1 MLKARVL
8 GRPAEDNAL
17 WVTADSGQGRTRLL
31 LDCGARVLD
40 TLPFA
45 EVQATDHLL
54 LSHLHMDHVGGFDD
68 FFRATFDRAAPTHA
82 WGPPGTARILGHRFQ
97 GFWWN
102 HAPELRGQ
110 WVVHDV
116 HDTHVRSFRFEAR
129 EAFAVPHEAGTHPHD
144 GPILTTPEVTVQAV
158 PLEHHGRSLGF
169 ILREP
174 DRERVNTGALTELG
188 LRPGPWLAEL
198 KGGATG
204 ELDVNGQP
212 HDAAG
217 LRAALMERETGESL
231 AYLPD
236 SRRAAAHQPRL
247 APPLRGVQ
255 TLYAEAQYAP
265 EDHAL
270 AARHEHTTVTQ
281 VANLAHAAGVPAL
294 TLLHLSR
301 RYRPE
306 QWPALLSAAQAI
318 HPATRFQD
326 GWLGKAADSRALG

>member
-1 MLKARVL
+1 ML

-31 LDCGARVLD
+31 LDCGAHVLD

-102 HAPELRGQ
+102 HAPDLRGQ

-116 HDTHVRSFRFEAR
+116 HDTHVRSYRFDAR
-129 EAFAVPHEAGTHPHD
+129 EAFATAHEAGTRTH
-144 GPILTTPEVTVQAV
+144 GGTILTTAEVSVQAV

-174 DRERVNTGALTELG
+174 DRERVNTAALAGLG
-188 LRPGPWLAEL
+188 LRPGPWLAAL
-198 KGGATG
+198 KGGAKG
-204 ELDVNGQP
+204 DLDVNGQV
-212 HDAAG
+212 HHADA
-217 LRAALMERETGESL
+217 LRAALMERERGESL
-231 AYLPD
+231 AYLTD
-236 SRRAAAHQPRL
+236 FLLDDAQQARL
-247 APPLRGVQ
+247 APVLRGVQ

-265 EDHAL
+265 EDQDL
-270 AARHEHTTVTQ
+270 ATRHQHTTVTQ
-281 VANLAHAAGVPAL
+281 VATLAYVAGIPAL

-306 QWPALLSAAQAI
+306 QWPAMLTAAQAI
-318 HPATRFQD
+318 HPATGFPD
-326 GWLGKAADSRALG
+326 GWLPR

>member
-1 MLKARVL
+1 MLRARVL
-8 GRPAEDNAL
+8 GGPAEDNAL
-17 WVTADSGQGRTRLL
+17 WVVADSGQGQTRLL

-68 FFRATFDRAAPTHA
+68 FFRATFDRPAPTHA

-116 HDTHVRSFRFEAR
+116 HDTHVQAFRFEAQ
-129 EAFAVPHEAGTHPHD
+129 EAFAVAHDAGSRARD
-144 GPILTTPEVTVQAV
+144 GTILTTPEVSVQAI

-169 ILREP
+169 VLREP
-174 DRERVNTGALTELG
+174 DRERVNTAALAGLG
-188 LRPGPWLAEL
+188 LRPGPWLAAL

-204 ELDVNGQP
+204 ELEVNGQP

-217 LRAALMERETGESL
+217 LRAALMARETGESL
-231 AYLPD
+231 AYLTD
-236 SRRAAAHQPRL
+236 FLLGAAQQARL
-247 APPLRGVQ
+247 APLLRGVQ

-265 EDHAL
+265 GDHDL

-281 VANLAHAAGVPAL
+281 VAALAHAAGVPAL

-306 QWPALLSAAQAI
+306 QWSAMLSAAQAI
-318 HPATRFQD
+318 HPATRFPD
-326 GWLGKAADSRALG
+326 GWLDA

>member
-1 MLKARVL
+1 MLRSQVL

-17 WVTADSGQGRTRLL
+17 WVVADSGQGQTRLL

-40 TLPFA
+40 ALPFA

-68 FFRATFDRAAPTHA
+68 FFRATFDRPAPTHA

-116 HDTHVRSFRFEAR
+116 HDTYVQAFRFEAH
-129 EAFAVPHEAGTHPHD
+129 ETFAVAHDAGTRAHD
-144 GPILTTPEVTVQAV
+144 GTILTTPEVTVQAV

-174 DRERVNTGALTELG
+174 DRARVNTAALTGLG
-188 LRPGPWLAEL
+188 LRPGPWLAAL
-198 KGGATG
+198 KSGVTG
-204 ELDVNGQP
+204 QIDVNGQP
-212 HDAAG
+212 HDADN
-217 LRAALMERETGESL
+217 LRAALLDREAGDSV
-231 AYLPD
+231 AYLTD
-236 SRRAAAHQPRL
+236 FLLDAAQHARL
-247 APPLRGVQ
+247 APLLRDVQ
-255 TLYAEAQYAP
+255 MLYAEAQYAP
-265 EDHAL
+265 ADQEL
-270 AARHEHTTVTQ
+270 ATRHEHTTVTQ
-281 VANLAHAAGVPAL
+281 VAALAHAAGVPAL

-306 QWPALLSAAQAI
+306 DWAVMLHAAQAI
-318 HPATRFQD
+318 HPNAPFPD
-326 GWLGKAADSRALG
+326 GWLDA

>member
-1 MLKARVL
+1 MLRTRVL

-17 WVTADSGQGRTRLL
+17 WVVADSGQGQTRLL
-31 LDCGARVLD
+31 LDCGAHVLD

-68 FFRATFDRAAPTHA
+68 FFRATFDRPAPTHA

-110 WVVHDV
+110 WFVHDV
-116 HDTHVRSFRFEAR
+116 HDAHVQSFRFEAH
-129 EAFAVPHEAGTHPHD
+129 EAFAVAHDAGTRAHD
-144 GPILTTPEVTVQAV
+144 GTILTTPEVSVQAV

-174 DRERVNTGALTELG
+174 DRKRVNPAALAGLG
-188 LRPGPWLAEL
+188 LRPGPWLAAL

-204 ELDVNGQP
+204 KIDVNGQP
-212 HDAAG
+212 HDAAA
-217 LRAALMERETGESL
+217 LRATLMEREGGESL
-231 AYLPD
+231 AYLTD
-236 SRRAAAHQPRL
+236 FLLDDAQQARL
-247 APPLRGVQ
+247 APLLRGVQ
-255 TLYAEAQYAP
+255 TLYAEAQYTP

-270 AARHEHTTVTQ
+270 ATRHQHTTVTQ
-281 VANLAHAAGVPAL
+281 VASLAHAAGLPAL

-301 RYRPE
+301 RYRSE
-306 QWPALLSAAQAI
+306 QWPDMLSAAQAI
-318 HPATRFQD
+318 HPAARFPD
-326 GWLGKAADSRALG
+326 GWLA